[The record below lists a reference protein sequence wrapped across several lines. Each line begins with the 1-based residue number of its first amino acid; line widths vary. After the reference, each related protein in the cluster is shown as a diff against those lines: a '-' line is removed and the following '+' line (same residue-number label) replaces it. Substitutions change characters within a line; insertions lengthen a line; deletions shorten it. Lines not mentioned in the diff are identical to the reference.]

1 MHVQYTVKPLLTC
14 HLKTTQ
20 NVHLRGNSIIKQMST
35 GIQELVE
42 LETSGCLV
50 KWEFGKSYLFFS

>member
-50 KWEFGKSYLFFS
+50 K